1 VTPILDNDVYLYNIS
16 QLTMY
21 PQDMAGGTITLYAKD
36 LASGILLVTFIL
48 ELRILVD
55 GIHTQTEYFYLTVRS
70 T

>member
-1 VTPILDNDVYLYNIS
+1 
-16 QLTMY
+16 MY